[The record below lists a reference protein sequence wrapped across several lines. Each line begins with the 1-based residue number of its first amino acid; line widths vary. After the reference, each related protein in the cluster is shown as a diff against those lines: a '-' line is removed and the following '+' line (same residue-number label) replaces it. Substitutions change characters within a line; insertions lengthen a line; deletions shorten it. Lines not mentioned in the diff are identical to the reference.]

1 VVNLLKYKIIIAGSK
16 DSGKTSLIARFC
28 DNIFKEDMKATIGV
42 DFKRKIITVEGSH
55 NEISIE
61 LNIWDFGGER
71 KYRTLFPA
79 YANGASAA
87 FVLFDTTSKKSLE
100 DIDNWIK
107 IIDENAYPNIVKQ
120 IIATKIDLESER
132 EVSKKGATDFCK
144 KYDWCKEITS
154 TSSKTGENV
163 EEAFLYVVKEII
175 KRNLQTCKAC
185 GENFNKKLKNCQYC
199 GAKVEIEISP
209 L

>member
-1 VVNLLKYKIIIAGSK
+1 MVNLLKYKIIIAGAK
-16 DSGKTSLIARFC
+16 NVGKSSLISRFC

-42 DFKRKIITVEGSH
+42 DFKRKNITLKGSH
-55 NEISIE
+55 NDISLE
-61 LNIWDFGGER
+61 LNIWDFAGEE

-87 FVLFDTTSKKSLE
+87 FILFDTTRRETLK
-100 DIDNWIK
+100 DIDSWVE
-107 IIDENAYPNIVKQ
+107 IIEKNAHTNIVKQ
-120 IIATKIDLESER
+120 IIATKIDLKSKR
-132 EVSKKGATDFCK
+132 EVSKKEAEVFFK

-163 EEAFLYVVKEII
+163 EESFLRVVKRII
-175 KRNLQTCKAC
+175 KRNLQTCKSC
-185 GENFNKKLKNCQYC
+185 GEVFNKKLKNCQYC